1 MTNPNILWRRRFD
14 PPNNQ
19 VDYASLVNLPT
30 LGTAAAHADTDFAT
44 SGQGAKADTAVQ
56 SVPDATTV
64 VKGIVKK
71 AAALSASASSLITDN
86 TGGTPVTTWP
96 AIVGAV
102 YATDA
107 PDIKN
112 AISSIAV
119 GLNALRARVEDMI
132 AKQQTAGQQT

>member
-1 MTNPNILWRRRFD
+1 MKTDRRFLTAEF
-14 PPNNQ
+14 PSTS
-19 VDYASLVNLPT
+19 VI
-30 LGTAAAHADTDFAT
+30 GTAATHAESDFAT
-44 SGQGAKADTAVQ
+44 SGQGAKADSAVQ
-56 SVPDATTV
+56 SVPDASTG

-71 AAALSASASSLITDN
+71 SAVLTAGASSAITDN
-86 TGGTPVTTWP
+86 TGGAPITTWP

-119 GLNALRARVEDMI
+119 GLNALRARLEDLI